1 MFCEIRNKL
10 RKNKYAANP
19 SLTCVNKFNSFLT
32 LIEISINMLISHL
45 LYSNT
50 GVYGNLDVI
59 GRERNRQTAGQPDS
73 RTWAGELCFPQQQ
86 ILRYT
91 FTLQQMSVA
100 ESPCSSY
107 ETDQG
112 STSTLRPRLLPR
124 KRKSTCF
131 RKMVRYIAKGY
142 LTRESDRQYYA
153 DRYRCCPPPLFI
165 PTITLA
171 EASQYITVYKQ
182 NWLQLLESILT

>member
-10 RKNKYAANP
+10 RKNRYAANP
-19 SLTCVNKFNSFLT
+19 SLTCVNKFDSFLS
-32 LIEISINMLISHL
+32 LIEISNKMPISRL
-45 LYSNT
+45 LYSKI
-50 GVYGNLDVI
+50 GVYGNYDVM
-59 GRERNRQTAGQPDS
+59 GRKRKRQTDGQPDS
-73 RTWAGELCFPQQQ
+73 RTWAGELCFPHQR

-124 KRKSTCF
+124 KRKPTCF

-142 LTRESDRQYYA
+142 LPRESDRQYYA

-165 PTITLA
+165 PTVTLA
-171 EASQYITVYKQ
+171 EASQYITVY
-182 NWLQLLESILT
+182 

>member
-1 MFCEIRNKL
+1 
-10 RKNKYAANP
+10 
-19 SLTCVNKFNSFLT
+19 
-32 LIEISINMLISHL
+32 
-45 LYSNT
+45 
-50 GVYGNLDVI
+50 
-59 GRERNRQTAGQPDS
+59 
-73 RTWAGELCFPQQQ
+73 
-86 ILRYT
+86 
-91 FTLQQMSVA
+91 MSVA

-142 LTRESDRQYYA
+142 LPRESDRQYYA

-171 EASQYITVYKQ
+171 EASQYVYKQ
-182 NWLQLLESILT
+182 YWLLLHKSKREIERIHHYDIYVLFSFCQEIPHSPKINTNSEQTI